1 MEKSNSNS
9 SSTSNSNHHRNF
21 PKHNSHLSMSD
32 TDSQVSQMDSFHSPL
47 RFESLL
53 CSDDPLPDHRAT
65 KSLSSKALVSVE
77 KYYSPVR
84 SPHKLSL
91 ENLSSP
97 PTPTQP
103 SEAGNKDRN
112 SQGVYFS
119 RPGREDV
126 TNGVTKVGPVRGGDV
141 EGGEMEG
148 ERPPRTGRSK
158 RELTLT
164 RAALGFRVCEFVLCL
179 ISFSVMAAD
188 KTEGWSGDSFDRYK
202 EYRYCVAV
210 NAIGFAYSGIQVF
223 DLIYNLAS
231 RKHFLSHYTR
241 YHFDFLM
248 DQILAYLIMS
258 ASSSAATRA
267 YDWISNWG
275 KDEFTEM
282 ASASIGVS
290 FLAFTA
296 FAFSSLISGYN
307 FCNRNAS

>member
-1 MEKSNSNS
+1 MEKSNSNSNS

-21 PKHNSHLSMSD
+21 QKHNSQSMSD
-32 TDSQVSQMDSFHSPL
+32 TDSQVSQMDTFHSPL
-47 RFESLL
+47 HFLSQLHF
-53 CSDDPLPDHRAT
+53 DDRET
-65 KSLSSKALVSVE
+65 KSLSSKALVSVD

-84 SPHKLSL
+84 TPHKLSC
-91 ENLSSP
+91 ENLSLP
-97 PTPTQP
+97 PTPTPP
-103 SEAGNKDRN
+103 SEAGNKDRK

-148 ERPPRTGRSK
+148 ERPPRTMRSK

-188 KTEGWSGDSFDRYK
+188 KTAGWSGDSFDRYK

-210 NAIGFAYSGIQVF
+210 NAIGFAYSVFQVF

-290 FLAFTA
+290 FLAFIA